1 MAIDIDDFP
10 IYNDVTKMND
20 GKSSGQLSEVWMTSM
35 ATLSQTL
42 KGYLSQNG
50 IIAPNLT
57 TTQRDANK
65 NAVNGQIIYNTTT
78 NKFQGY
84 ENGAWVN
91 LV

>member
-1 MAIDIDDFP
+1 MAVDIDEFP
-10 IYNDVTKMND
+10 IYDALTKMEH
-20 GKSSGQLSEVWMTSM
+20 GKNTAQLSGVWTSSL

-50 IIAPNLT
+50 IFAPRLT
-57 TTQRDANK
+57 SAQRDAIP

-78 NKFQGY
+78 NKFQGF